1 MDSAT
6 LASLSQVMLIQ
17 QQIQEQ
23 KENKTKESNKFTE
36 NKKHGFGTT
45 VHALQFDSHFKMVF
59 GLRVFFN
66 SFAVD
71 LIYKIC
77 VGFHLIHL
85 T

>member
-17 QQIQEQ
+17 QQIQ

-36 NKKHGFGTT
+36 NNKTHGFGTT
-45 VHALQFDSHFKMVF
+45 VHALQFDSHLKMVF